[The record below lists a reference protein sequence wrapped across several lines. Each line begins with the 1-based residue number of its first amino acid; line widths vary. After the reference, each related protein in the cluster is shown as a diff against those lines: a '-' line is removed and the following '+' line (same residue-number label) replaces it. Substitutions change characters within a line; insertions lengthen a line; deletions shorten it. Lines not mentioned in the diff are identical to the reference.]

1 MGGPRMKLY
10 ITIPSPYARKCRI
23 VAREKGLADRVEE
36 VVVDLYGT
44 APDLAAC
51 NPLDQVPALI
61 AEDGLPITDS
71 PLICEYLD
79 GLGSGPR
86 LMPLDGPERLAVKR
100 IETLGNGAMEMG
112 VKWVLEKRRPE
123 GERSQ
128 TWMDRWRDRLGRALD
143 ALEAANLSPERLD
156 MGVITAACAVTWVG
170 FRHPEFDWRV
180 GRPNLVRLSE
190 ALEQTPSFH
199 ETHPAL

>member
-1 MGGPRMKLY
+1 MKLY

-44 APDLAAC
+44 APELAAC

-61 AEDGLPITDS
+61 AADGLPITDS

-79 GLGSGPR
+79 DLGADPR
-86 LMPLDGPERLAVKR
+86 LLPAPGPERLAVRR
-100 IETLGNGAMEMG
+100 IETLADGAMEMG

-123 GERSQ
+123 HERSPA
-128 TWMDRWRDRLGRALD
+128 WIERWRDRLGRSFD
-143 ALEAANLSPERLD
+143 ALEAADLSADRLD
-156 MGVITAACAVTWVG
+156 LGVIAAGCILTWTD
-170 FRHPEFDWRV
+170 FRHPEYDWRA
-180 GRPNLVRLSE
+180 GRPRLTALQA
-190 ALEQTPSFH
+190 ALEARPSFAA
-199 ETHPAL
+199 TRPNA

>member
-1 MGGPRMKLY
+1 MKLY

-36 VVVDLYGT
+36 VVVDLYGS

-61 AEDGLPITDS
+61 AHDGLPITDS

-79 GLGSGPR
+79 EQGSGPR
-86 LMPLDGPERLAVKR
+86 LLPASGPERLAVRR
-100 IETLGNGAMEMG
+100 IETLADGAMEMG

-123 GERSQ
+123 SERSPA
-128 TWMDRWRDRLGRALD
+128 WIERWRDRLGRSFD
-143 ALEAANLSPERLD
+143 ALEAADLSAGRLD
-156 MGVITAACAVTWVG
+156 LGVIATGCILTWTD
-170 FRHPEFDWRV
+170 FRHPEYDWRT
-180 GRPNLVRLSE
+180 GRPRLTALQA
-190 ALEQTPSFH
+190 ALEARPSFA
-199 ETHPAL
+199 ETRPDA